1 MGNDP
6 IYCFNRKPEDVEE
19 MAGQCVYKECPMFSE
34 ELDLCKLE
42 LLKSK
47 PKKATTERKP
57 IRDEPQRKPEAK
69 HDTIN
74 SLKIGDTSSKEHKIN
89 VQGKL
94 VFDASQKDVNKRDG
108 STGTVADIVI
118 SDGTGQLKVSAWD
131 DKADA
136 LMVFVKD
143 DEVLIENIYKIKE
156 VYGGVLQAD
165 AGKFFKIF
173 KL

>member
-57 IRDEPQRKPEAK
+57 IRDEPQRKPELGDK
-69 HDTIN
+69 TMICD
-74 SLKIGDTSSKEHKIN
+74 LKPEDKSSKEQKIN
-89 VQGKL
+89 IEGEVVYEPKINNTTTGKL
-94 VFDASQKDVNKRDG
+94 VCNLVLKDESG
-108 STGTVADIVI
+108 QI
-118 SDGTGQLKVSAWD
+118 SLAFWD
-131 DKADA
+131 DDTKKVMGFAVGDK
-136 LMVFVKD
+136 VRV
-143 DEVLIENIYKIKE
+143 ENIWKIDEPYEGNSK
-156 VYGGVLQAD
+156 GSP
-165 AGKFFKIF
+165 GKWAKVI